1 MQPTFNVSAMA
12 CHDRNLQLR
21 IVPGARPRYNKPV
34 NEFLTVLAAVL
45 PVFGIMG
52 IGWWLRVRHWLTADA
67 DQSLMR
73 LVINLLIPCLIIQS
87 VLGNPALRRPEN
99 LLLPPL
105 IGFGMVALGIA
116 VARAF
121 ARLAGL
127 RTKPERRTFAF
138 LTGLQ
143 NYAYL
148 TIPLCVS
155 LFDANTTGVLFVHN
169 VGAEM
174 ALWTLGMAVL
184 TGSSLASGWKNVLN
198 APLIALL
205 VALALNFLGPF
216 FTLTPVA
223 NLVTKTVLT
232 AVLWLGQSAIPLALL
247 LIGAIVADQL
257 EGAAGG
263 QAVRVASVAVL
274 VRLALMPVLFVLLA
288 KFLPCSVEF
297 KRVLLL
303 QGAMPSAVLPIVL
316 AKHCGGDSR
325 TGLQVVLGTSLAGF
339 ITIPLWIHFG
349 GHVIGLW

>member
-1 MQPTFNVSAMA
+1 M
-12 CHDRNLQLR
+12 
-21 IVPGARPRYNKPV
+21 

-45 PVFGIMG
+45 PVFGIMV
-52 IGWWLRVRHWLTADA
+52 IGWWLRLRHWLTADA

-73 LVINLLIPCLIIQS
+73 LVINLLIPCLIFQS

-105 IGFGMVALGIA
+105 IGFGMVTLGIA
-116 VARAF
+116 LARAF
-121 ARLAGL
+121 APLAGL
-127 RTKPERRTFAF
+127 RTQPEKRTFAF
-138 LTGLQ
+138 LAGLQ

-174 ALWTLGMAVL
+174 ALWTLGMSVL
-184 TGSSLASGWKNVLN
+184 TGSGLSGGWKNFLN
-198 APLIALL
+198 APLVALL
-205 VALALNFLGPF
+205 LALALNFLGAL
-216 FTLTPVA
+216 FTKPPVA
-223 NLVTKTVLT
+223 NIAGQIIFTGI
-232 AVLWLGQSAIPLALL
+232 AWLGQSAIPLALL

-257 EGAAGG
+257 QETQGG
-263 QAVRVASVAVL
+263 QALRVICSAVL
-274 VRLALMPVLFVLLA
+274 LRLGLMPVLFVLLA

-316 AKHCGGDSR
+316 TKHCGGDSR
-325 TGLQVVLGTSLAGF
+325 TGLQVVLGTSLFGLV
-339 ITIPLWIHFG
+339 TIPLWIHFG
-349 GHVIGLW
+349 GRAIGLW